1 MLTQIKMRPSCN
13 SIARAGSFKKNVKT
27 NHSDIYNIKDNFILV
42 HKLPYGIIHRR
53 ICERD
58 FLL

>member
-1 MLTQIKMRPSCN
+1 MLIQIKMRPSCN
-13 SIARAGSFKKNVKT
+13 SIARAGSFENRTKT
-27 NHSDIYNIKDNFILV
+27 NHRKTYNTKESLNLV

-53 ICERD
+53 IYERD